1 MSTTTRPLRVSL
13 CKRRRERTQ
22 QGSARTKEGLLLLL
36 LLLQLSRGASRKD
49 QCVLHLTTTRQSFTA
64 ALTSGLGFHSRTTG
78 SMPLVARKQ

>member
-13 CKRRRERTQ
+13 CKTRRERTQ
-22 QGSARTKEGLLLLL
+22 QGSARTKQGLL
-36 LLLQLSRGASRKD
+36 LLLQLSRDPNRKD
-49 QCVLHLTTTRQSFTA
+49 QLSELHLTTRQSFTV

>member
-13 CKRRRERTQ
+13 CKTRRETTQ

-36 LLLQLSRGASRKD
+36 RLSRDPSRKD
-49 QCVLHLTTTRQSFTA
+49 QCVPHLMTRQSFSA